1 MKAASFLA
9 NGIIGGYTAFAADI
23 KFVVIGT
30 SVVIGEYILTIY
42 DASWSTKEINKQ
54 GLRKHKHKHV
64 NGAPPQMLIGSYN
77 ARF

>member
-1 MKAASFLA
+1 M
-9 NGIIGGYTAFAADI
+9 
-23 KFVVIGT
+23 VIGT
-30 SVVIGEYILTIY
+30 SVVIGEYILSMY
-42 DASWSTKEINKQ
+42 DASWSTKEINQQ

>member
-9 NGIIGGYTAFAADI
+9 NGIVGGYTARHGHQICGDRNQCR
-23 KFVVIGT
+23 
-30 SVVIGEYILTIY
+30 IGEYILSIY
-42 DASWSTKEINKQ
+42 DASWSTKEINQQ

>member
-1 MKAASFLA
+1 MKIIDLSHNSDTAPFLGDKRA
-9 NGIIGGYTAFAADI
+9 
-23 KFVVIGT
+23 
-30 SVVIGEYILTIY
+30 
-42 DASWSTKEINKQ
+42 EINVSQNWLAEIDSGIEAANTFLFVIHQQ